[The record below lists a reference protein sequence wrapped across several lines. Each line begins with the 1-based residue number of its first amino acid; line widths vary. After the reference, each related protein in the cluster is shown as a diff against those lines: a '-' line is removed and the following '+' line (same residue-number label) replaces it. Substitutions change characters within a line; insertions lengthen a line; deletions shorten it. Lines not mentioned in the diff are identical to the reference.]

1 MSKYFTLVIALFFLS
16 VLTVESIAQQSS
28 ATWAL
33 TNPGTGGSGF
43 TAVTSGTVVAV
54 DEKFKGTEING
65 YTGTNSSQ
73 RIRMAG
79 TSNSWAPNL
88 TAKIDTVYV
97 QFAVSPKTGSS
108 FTIANVALSIGA
120 ASTTTM
126 KAAIFYSTD
135 AAFTNPTEITYA
147 TGNASNYLLSSAL
160 TSVAATPNI
169 TVPDGGTFYLR
180 VYPWHESATKAT
192 GKYMCLQ
199 NIVISGTS
207 VGAATPFSA
216 TWPYETDDK
225 VVTKGSITGNQSYN
239 ATMKFYGFTTLPT
252 VDGVNLKVGAVQT
265 VSKTWKA
272 EPNPTDTLHFQY
284 SVSPKTGGTL
294 NVTSVSMYLGGWFSS
309 NIRAA
314 IYYSK
319 DPTFATKTLLIQDSA
334 LVGNKVSKF
343 KAALNA
349 TINSGETFYLR
360 VYPHNKAAEGWA
372 KLVAVDSVVIAG
384 TGSGVNAD
392 PPTVTTIEPT
402 YISTTFLTTGGNVT
416 TDGGADVTERGVCW
430 NTTSNPTIANSKTS
444 VGVGVGSFTSKPTG
458 LTPKTKYYIRAY
470 ATNSAGTSY
479 GAEYIITTLE
489 KVSVPTVTTTPV
501 SNILVT
507 TVNVGGNVTFWGGDP
522 ITARGICFGTSPEP
536 TVAGNK
542 TVNGSDIGSFS
553 TTLGNLLPNT
563 TYYVRAYATNG
574 LGTAYGDEFAFATY
588 SPSKTRTLEVAKDGT
603 GDLTTVQEAFDLVP
617 VNGTGTTI
625 IYIKNGVYKEKLKLA
640 AGKINVIIRGESR
653 DKTIL
658 TYDDY
663 SGKPGTT
670 IGTSTSETLS
680 IQANDVTVQNIT
692 IQNTATQAQAVAVN
706 VTGDRIIFTKCNILG
721 YQDTYYTWNSGRIY
735 NKDCFIEGTVDFI
748 FGSGVAVFDNCII
761 NEKRNGG
768 TLTAAATYDYLKFG
782 YVFMNCK
789 ITTDP
794 VGYDGNP
801 INTFLLGRP
810 WQNSPK
816 TVFFKC
822 EEPAQLDPV
831 GWSTWNVTPA
841 LYAEYN
847 CTGAGSN
854 TSKRLT
860 SISRQLTEAEAA
872 DYTIANIFSKN
883 TSPNFGFDWTPLIPV
898 SVEDDFSSNKQIP
911 SDYELS
917 QNYPNP
923 FNPTTSIKYQLPKS
937 GVVKISVYDILGA
950 EVLKLVNEEKSA
962 GYHEIQFDA
971 NSANGGLAS
980 GIYIYRIQ
988 AADFIQSKK
997 MILLK

>member
-1 MSKYFTLVIALFFLS
+1 MSRYFTLVVALIFLS
-16 VLTVESIAQQSS
+16 VFTIEGLAQQAS
-28 ATWAL
+28 ATWPL

-43 TAVTSGTVVAV
+43 VPSVSGALTAV
-54 DEKFKGTEING
+54 DELFKGTEING

-73 RIRMAG
+73 RIRMKG
-79 TSNSWAPNL
+79 TNNKWEANL
-88 TAKIDTVYV
+88 KNQIDTVYV
-97 QFAVSPKTGSS
+97 QFAISPKAGTN
-108 FTIANVALSIGA
+108 FTVNNISLSVGA
-120 ASTTTM
+120 SSTTTM
-126 KAAIFYSTD
+126 KANIWYSTD
-135 AAFTNPTEITYA
+135 PAFKNPVEVTYS
-147 TGNASNYLLSSAL
+147 TGNASNFLLSNAL
-160 TSVAATPNI
+160 TAVTATPNVV
-169 TVPDGGTFYLR
+169 VPNGGTFYLR
-180 VYPWHESATKAT
+180 VYPWHEAATVAT
-192 GKYMCLQ
+192 GKYMVIQ
-199 NIVISGTS
+199 NIEIKGMVE
-207 VGAATPFSA
+207 ALPAPMEA
-216 TWPYETDDK
+216 LWPYETNDN
-225 VVTKGSITGNQSYN
+225 VVLKGAINGQQSYHK
-239 ATMKFYGFTTLPT
+239 TMKFYGTTTLPT
-252 VDGVNLKVGAVQT
+252 VDGVNLKVGAIKT
-265 VSKTWKA
+265 VSQTWKA
-272 EPNPTDTLHFQY
+272 EPKPTDTLFYQY
-284 SVSPKTGGTL
+284 EVEPKTGGTMVV
-294 NVTSVSMYLGGWFSS
+294 NSVSMYLGGWFTT
-309 NIRAA
+309 NMRAA

-319 DPTFATKTLLIQDSA
+319 DATFATKTLLLADTA
-334 LVGNKVSKF
+334 LAGSKLQKF
-343 KAALNA
+343 KMSLN
-349 TINSGETFYLR
+349 TVVNSGEKFYLR

-372 KLVAVDSVVIAG
+372 KLVAVDSVLIAG
-384 TGSGVNAD
+384 TVSGVSAD
-392 PPTVTTIEPT
+392 PPTVTSVEPT
-402 YISTTFLTTGGNVT
+402 YISTTYLTTGGNIA
-416 TDGGADVTERGVCW
+416 TDGGADITARGVCW
-430 NTTSNPTIANSKTS
+430 STTANPTIANSKTAD
-444 VGVGVGSFTSKPTG
+444 GLGVGSFISKPTG

-470 ATNSAGTSY
+470 ATNSSGTSY
-479 GAEYIITTLE
+479 GAEYTITTLE
-489 KVSVPTVTTTPV
+489 KVSLPTVTTTPV

-553 TTLGNLLPNT
+553 TTLGNLSPNT

-574 LGTAYGDEFAFATY
+574 IGTAYGDEYAFATY
-588 SPSKTRTLEVAKDGT
+588 SPAKTRTIEVAKDGT
-603 GDLTTVQEAFDLVP
+603 GDLTTVQEAFNLVP

-625 IYIKNGVYKEKLKLA
+625 IYIKNGVYKEKLKLS

-663 SGKPGTT
+663 SGKPGTA

-706 VTGDRIIFTKCNILG
+706 VTGDRIIFQKCNILG

-801 INTFLLGRP
+801 INTFILGRP

-841 LYAEYN
+841 LYAEYK
-847 CTGAGSN
+847 CTGEGSN
-854 TSKRLT
+854 TTKRLA
-860 SISRQLTEAEAA
+860 SISRQLTDAEAA
-872 DYTIANIFSKN
+872 EYTIANIFSKN
-883 TSPNFGFDWTPLIPV
+883 TSPNFGFDWAPQIPV

-911 SDYELS
+911 TDYALS

-923 FNPTTSIKYQLPKS
+923 FNPTTSIKYQLPKN

-962 GYHEIQFDA
+962 GYHEVQFNASD
-971 NSANGGLAS
+971 LAS
-980 GIYIYRIQ
+980 GVYIYRIQ
-988 AADFIQSKK
+988 AKDFVQSKK

>member
-1 MSKYFTLVIALFFLS
+1 MSRYFTLVIALFFLS
-16 VLTVESIAQQSS
+16 VLTVESIAQQAS
-28 ATWAL
+28 ATWPL

-43 TAVTSGTVVAV
+43 VPSVSGALTAQ
-54 DEKFKGTEING
+54 DELFKGTEING

-73 RIRMAG
+73 RIRMKG
-79 TSNSWAPNL
+79 TNNSWAANL
-88 TAKIDTVYV
+88 KNQIDTVYV
-97 QFAVSPKTGSS
+97 QFAVSPKAGTN
-108 FTIANVALSIGA
+108 FTVNNISLSIGA

-126 KAAIFYSTD
+126 KANIWYSTD
-135 AAFTNPTEITYA
+135 PAFKNPVQVTYN
-147 TGNASNYLLSSAL
+147 TGNASNFLLSNAL
-160 TSVAATPNI
+160 TAATATPNVS
-169 TVPDGGTFYLR
+169 VPNGGTFYLR
-180 VYPWHESATKAT
+180 VYPWHEAATVAT
-192 GKYMCLQ
+192 GKYMAIQ
-199 NIVISGTS
+199 NIEIKGMVEALPAPM
-207 VGAATPFSA
+207 AAL
-216 TWPYETDDK
+216 WQYETNDK
-225 VVTKGSITGNQSYN
+225 VVLKGAINSQQSYHK
-239 ATMKFYGFTTLPT
+239 TMKFYGTTTLPT
-252 VDGVNLKVGAVQT
+252 VDGVNLKVGAIQT
-265 VSKTWKA
+265 VSQTWKA
-272 EPNPTDTLHFQY
+272 EPNPTDTLFFQY
-284 SVSPKTGGTL
+284 EVEPKTGGTMIV
-294 NVTSVSMYLGGWFSS
+294 NSVSMYLGGWFTT
-309 NIRAA
+309 NMRTA

-319 DPTFATKTLLIQDSA
+319 DAVFATKTLLLADTA
-334 LVGNKVSKF
+334 LAGSKLQKF
-343 KAALNA
+343 KMSLN
-349 TINSGETFYLR
+349 TVVNSGEKFYLR

-372 KLVAVDSVVIAG
+372 KLVAVDSVLIAG
-384 TGSGVNAD
+384 TVAGVSAD
-392 PPTVTTIEPT
+392 PPTVTSIEPT
-402 YISTTFLTTGGNVT
+402 YISTTYLTTGGNIS
-416 TDGGADVTERGVCW
+416 TDGGADVTARGVCW
-430 NTTSNPTIANSKTS
+430 NTTGNPTTANSKTS
-444 VGVGVGSFTSKPTG
+444 DGIGVGSFISKPTG
-458 LTPKTKYYIRAY
+458 LTPKTKYYIKAY
-470 ATNSAGTSY
+470 ATNSSGTSY
-479 GAEYIITTLE
+479 GAEYTITTLE
-489 KVSVPTVTTTPV
+489 KISVPTVTTTPP

-553 TTLGNLLPNT
+553 TTLGNLSPNT

-588 SPSKTRTLEVAKDGT
+588 SPAKTRTLEVAKDGT

-617 VNGTGTTI
+617 VNGTSTTI

-706 VTGDRIIFTKCNILG
+706 VTGDRIIFQKCNILG

-883 TSPNFGFDWTPLIPV
+883 TSPNFGFDWAPLIPV
-898 SVEDDFSSNKQIP
+898 SVEDEFSFNEQIP
-911 SDYELS
+911 TDYALS
-917 QNYPNP
+917 QNFPNP
-923 FNPTTSIKYQLPKS
+923 FNPTTSIKYQLPKN

-962 GYHEIQFDA
+962 GYHEVQFNA
-971 NSANGGLAS
+971 SSANGGLAS
-980 GIYIYRIQ
+980 GVYIYRIQ
-988 AADFIQSKK
+988 ATDFIQSKK

>member
-444 VGVGVGSFTSKPTG
+444 VGVGVGSFT
-458 LTPKTKYYIRAY
+458 
-470 ATNSAGTSY
+470 
-479 GAEYIITTLE
+479 
-489 KVSVPTVTTTPV
+489 
-501 SNILVT
+501 
-507 TVNVGGNVTFWGGDP
+507 
-522 ITARGICFGTSPEP
+522 
-536 TVAGNK
+536 
-542 TVNGSDIGSFS
+542 